1 MVVDPVARTE
11 TLVPDPLPRLPVP
24 VVIVDPVAR
33 TAPLVLA
40 RNILV
45 AIGIFHILFY
55 GFQIPRLPEI
65 AENDPIPMDAEGNP
79 PSDEVVAEVRAR
91 LITGYPREAWG
102 HMGLG
107 AAFLMVAF
115 ILPIAPGA
123 LVTVAAL
130 SYVALQISLGIMEP
144 TTILSGL
151 VLKLGVVVG
160 LFTATRKILEAET
173 GERAF

>member
-24 VVIVDPVAR
+24 VIIVDPVAR
-33 TAPLVLA
+33 TATLVLA
-40 RNILV
+40 RNILL

-65 AENDPIPMDAEGNP
+65 AENDPIPMDAKGNP
-79 PSDEVVAEVRAR
+79 PSDEIVDQVHAR
-91 LITGYPREAWG
+91 FITVHTRVAWG
-102 HMGLG
+102 HVGLG
-107 AAFLMVAF
+107 AAFLVGSL
-115 ILPIAPGA
+115 ILPVAPAA

-130 SYVALQISLGIMEP
+130 AYLALQISLGIMEP
-144 TTILSGL
+144 TTILTGL